1 MKRAGLSDRGALTP
15 FIAHRNVGSTNFP
28 YALLQAWFPKA
39 VVVLGITLAIWA
51 VLLFPLD
58 TANRH
63 ACSSNVP
70 ASYCTFTIPAMQLW
84 YSCFIANAILT
95 FVVIPFAMFYYE
107 ADSEL

>member
-1 MKRAGLSDRGALTP
+1 M
-15 FIAHRNVGSTNFP
+15 
-28 YALLQAWFPKA
+28 
-39 VVVLGITLAIWA
+39 VVLGITLAIWT

-70 ASYCTFTIPAMQLW
+70 ASYCAFTIPAMQLW

>member
-1 MKRAGLSDRGALTP
+1 MDSGILITHYSPRGY
-15 FIAHRNVGSTNFP
+15 GSLDFSFV
-28 YALLQAWFPKA
+28 LLQAWFPKA
-39 VVVLGITLAIWA
+39 VVVLGITLAIWT

-58 TANRH
+58 TANQH
-63 ACSSNVP
+63 ACGSDVP

>member
-1 MKRAGLSDRGALTP
+1 MM
-15 FIAHRNVGSTNFP
+15 
-28 YALLQAWFPKA
+28 QAWFPKGI
-39 VVVLGITLAIWA
+39 VVLGITLAIWT

-58 TANRH
+58 TANRN
-63 ACSSNVP
+63 ACSSDVP
-70 ASYCTFTIPAMQLW
+70 ASYCIFTIPATQLW